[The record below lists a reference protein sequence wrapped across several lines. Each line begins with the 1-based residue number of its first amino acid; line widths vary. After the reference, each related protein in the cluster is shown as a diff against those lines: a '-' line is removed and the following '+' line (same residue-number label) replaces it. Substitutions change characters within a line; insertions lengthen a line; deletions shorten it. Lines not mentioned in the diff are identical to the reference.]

1 MEIGFHNTMSQML
14 QGIRTLTL
22 TLLDTVREGVTSELG
37 LLEQVFLQVEKKD
50 ILVRHRRRSIREP
63 CTAGRMH

>member
-1 MEIGFHNTMSQML
+1 MEIGFHSTMSQML
-14 QGIRTLTL
+14 RGIRTLTL

-50 ILVRHRRRSIREP
+50 TLVRHRRRSITEP

>member
-1 MEIGFHNTMSQML
+1 MSQML
-14 QGIRTLTL
+14 RGIRTLTL

>member
-14 QGIRTLTL
+14 RGIRTLN
-22 TLLDTVREGVTSELG
+22 LDTVREGVTSELG